1 MDSVTEIF
9 IQNLTYHHDPSA
21 PASLRDVNISLPK
34 SSRTLLIGANG
45 AGKST
50 LLQIL
55 AGKRLVTS
63 EGAQILIK
71 GRDVFRD
78 SPPGVT
84 HLGTEWAM
92 NPVVRGDIV
101 VEHFLNSV
109 GGYRHKER
117 RDRLLDILDVDL
129 DWHMHAISDGERRRV
144 QLCMGLMQ
152 HWDVLLLDE
161 VTVDLDVQ
169 VRDDLLSFLKED
181 SERRSA
187 TILYATHI
195 FDGLNKFPTHIA
207 HMRFGTFLT
216 KPTPWPIAPAER
228 SLGHAVGVPDLS
240 LFRIA
245 LQWLREDREHRREL
259 EKAGRKTRGA
269 RRDQDVPSSSEAFYK
284 KYDYSH

>member
-1 MDSVTEIF
+1 MAGSSEIF
-9 IQNLTYHHDPSA
+9 VKNLTYNHGSSASPSL
-21 PASLRDVNISLPK
+21 SNVNITLPK
-34 SSRTLLIGANG
+34 GSRTLLIGANG

-55 AGKRLVTS
+55 AGKRLITS
-63 EGAQILIK
+63 EGAQVLVK
-71 GRDVFRD
+71 GCDVFRR

-84 HLGTEWAM
+84 YLGTEWAM

-101 VEHFLNSV
+101 VEHFLNSI

-129 DWHMHAISDGERRRV
+129 DWHMHTISDGERRRV
-144 QLCMGLMQ
+144 QLCMGLMIP
-152 HWDVLLLDE
+152 WDVLLLDE

-181 SERRSA
+181 SEHRSA

-207 HMRFGTFLT
+207 HMRLGSFVAD
-216 KPTPWPIAPAER
+216 PIPWSLSSVDSAEAPDR
-228 SLGHAVGVPDLS
+228 T
-240 LFRIA
+240 LFRTA

-259 EKAGRKTRGA
+259 EATASRKTRGA
-269 RRDQDVPSSSEAFYK
+269 RRGQDDTSNSEAFYR